1 MQFGF
6 SVTMQCKSSANRL
19 VSLVQFLG
27 ICGAASVAIAADQ
40 RPTSASD
47 PTQLAAELDAIH
59 AAARQAWR
67 AKQFS
72 EIRDLHGKREQLLRR
87 VDAIDLQAAKGG
99 PKADPTKER
108 LALWQKAYRAV
119 TQARVLTE
127 EVRYHEA
134 ARLLTDVIG
143 EWPQE
148 NDDSAIYGDLSV
160 QLFLTVQSALYLYPR
175 FLDTISVRA
184 DAVAS
189 AGEEENERLVVS
201 EAFLREA
208 VARARASDPCQF
220 DAAFILAYLEKPSLE
235 NAFLRAEN
243 RPELRKRNEL
253 LLDAEAVASA
263 GESDSE
269 VTKSSIAWLK
279 AQSSSFV
286 VDDLWYLQNFL
297 APGRHLMLE
306 AADSS
311 EAILTPTND
320 LVGYVSTET
329 AAFPTLFIAPQPLA
343 RPEPHA
349 VYLFDM
355 DPTKDGKGQTKWPIA
370 FKPSEGKSAVR
381 DQVRELIQTRGSDLA
396 TAVERQL
403 GVTRLIDAFR
413 GVPAEKEL
421 RSAFESLWAQ
431 AAEGGSPPPGPG
443 VDPGNA
449 GRGQQLKEVDE
460 AVAPARR
467 LVERFERFC
476 ARVDQNWRNYYQA
489 YPQAE
494 EDVAKRWRDAK
505 AALAQAEALIER
517 EQDQLDGMAKS
528 IIGWRELFVQS
539 VPSNFDPSSA
549 HRSGVPSAGAAID
562 QDAAEKRRKEIL
574 LESVRD
580 LDVVLYQQYRSLQAV
595 ADMLAEVR
603 RMRPSPAIHQIASEI
618 DSRLAQEHLL
628 ASLDALSVVIRN
640 CSQAALDQ
648 LKFIRTITDP
658 VPGSQRQPNV
668 DEVAERFLQQKNSQW
683 RRLADPIER
692 LMGRMNA
699 DANAMQK
706 QLNEGEVSA
715 NSLGVLLE
723 RVRGIDDAMRELA
736 PKGYFDILDQDSIPK
751 APQADPS
758 APGAGAPS
766 PIAVDLSTLIP
777 GLGSALASPSTL
789 QRTLLFTQLIRSR
802 LEDAINGV
810 SAATRAEQFCD
821 SQRDRGRAIA
831 GACRAGRLHRAAFPL
846 STREVG
852 GFLDHLPVIVLRSGR
867 ALAELLDG
875 TQKVGGEAIDFERTR
890 IGNDSAYQ
898 FARQVEQES
907 KDGAQIGIR
916 LRKVGGLPRQVAVV
930 VVPAARAEREW
941 CDDYIGLIEQK
952 GLLWKAAGV
961 RAAVTV
967 AGDGYQFDF
976 GGLTGTVVSGR
987 ADGWRYLRNQHWDYV
1002 QPSAEFLEASGGLAP
1017 PRPDGMP
1024 FRLSRVGASPDDVV
1038 EDRALVY
1045 QLRDW
1050 AQLDDNL
1057 VNEFLAEMSFG
1068 APSLSGARLVQR
1080 EASRPSPIMF
1090 FSWPRV
1096 SGVAT
1101 QP

>member
-1 MQFGF
+1 M
-6 SVTMQCKSSANRL
+6 
-19 VSLVQFLG
+19 
-27 ICGAASVAIAADQ
+27 AA
-40 RPTSASD
+40 
-47 PTQLAAELDAIH
+47 
-59 AAARQAWR
+59 
-67 AKQFS
+67 
-72 EIRDLHGKREQLLRR
+72 
-87 VDAIDLQAAKGG
+87 
-99 PKADPTKER
+99 
-108 LALWQKAYRAV
+108 
-119 TQARVLTE
+119 
-127 EVRYHEA
+127 
-134 ARLLTDVIG
+134 VIG

-160 QLFLTVQSALYLYPR
+160 QLFLTVQAALYLYPR
-175 FLDTISVRA
+175 FLDTLPIRA

-189 AGEEENERLVVS
+189 AGEEENEKLVVN
-201 EAFLREA
+201 EAFLRDA

-263 GESDSE
+263 GKSDSE
-269 VTKSSIAWLK
+269 VTKAAIAWLK

-286 VDDLWYLQNFL
+286 VDDLWYLRNFL
-297 APGRHLMLE
+297 APGRHLMLQ

-320 LVGYVSTET
+320 LVGFVSTET
-329 AAFPTLFIAPQPLA
+329 GAFPTLFIAPQPLA

-355 DPTKDGKGQTKWPIA
+355 DPTQDGRGQSPWPIA
-370 FKPSEGKSAVR
+370 FKPSEGTSAVR

-396 TAVERQL
+396 AAVERQL

-413 GVPAEKEL
+413 GVPADKEL
-421 RSAFESLWAQ
+421 RNAFESLWAQ
-431 AAEGGSPPPGPG
+431 AVEGGNPPAGPG
-443 VDPGNA
+443 VDPGDA
-449 GRGQQLKEVDE
+449 GGGQQVKEVAE

-467 LVERFERFC
+467 LVERFKRFC
-476 ARVDQNWRNYYQA
+476 ASVEQNWPNYYRA

-505 AALAQAEALIER
+505 AALAQAEALLER
-517 EQDQLDGMAKS
+517 EQDQLAGMAKS
-528 IIGWRELFVQS
+528 ITGWRELFVQS
-539 VPSNFDPSSA
+539 VPGDFDPF
-549 HRSGVPSAGAAID
+549 RRLSGGPSNGAAID
-562 QDAAEKRRKEIL
+562 QLVNELAIDADGRKILQNPEEDAAEKRKVTL
-574 LESVRD
+574 LFSVRD

-595 ADMLAEVR
+595 ADMLADVR
-603 RMRPSPAIHQIASEI
+603 RMRPSPAIQQIANEI

-640 CSQAALDQ
+640 SSQAALYQ
-648 LKFIRTITDP
+648 LRSIKSIIDP
-658 VPGSQRQPNV
+658 GPGSQRQPGA

-692 LMGRMNA
+692 LMERMSA

-715 NSLGVLLE
+715 NSLGVLFE

-736 PKGYFDILDQDSIPK
+736 PKGYFDILDQDSIPE
-751 APQADPS
+751 ADPS

-766 PIAVDLSTLIP
+766 RIAVDLSTYLIP
-777 GLGSALASPSTL
+777 GLESALASPSTL

-831 GACRAGRLHRAAFPL
+831 GVCRAGRLHRAAFPL

-867 ALAELLDG
+867 ALAELIDG
-875 TQKVGGEAIDFERTR
+875 RQMVGGEAIDFDRSR
-890 IGNDSAYQ
+890 IGNDTAYQ
-898 FARQVEQES
+898 FTRQVEQEFE
-907 KDGAQIGIR
+907 DGAQTGMR
-916 LRKVGGLPRQVAVV
+916 LRKVGSLPRHVAVV

-952 GLLWKAAGV
+952 GLLWTAGGV
-961 RAAVTV
+961 RATVTV
-967 AGDGYQFDF
+967 GGDGYQFDF
-976 GGLTGTVVSGR
+976 GGLTGSVVAGR

-1002 QPSAEFLEASGGLAP
+1002 QPSAAFREASGRLTL

-1045 QLRDW
+1045 ELRDW

-1057 VNEFLAEMSFG
+1057 VNEFLAEMSLG
-1068 APSLSGARLVQR
+1068 APSLSGARLLQR
-1080 EASRPSPIMF
+1080 EAGRPSPIMF